1 MRIALRSVRIVWITM
16 EMAILTVMTRIVWGI
31 PVVQR
36 FVMTRSIMM
45 EMVIRTVMIQTVLEI
60 LPVLRFVRI
69 V

>member
-16 EMAILTVMTRIVWGI
+16 EMAILTVMTLIVWGI
-31 PVVQR
+31 PAVQR

-45 EMVIRTVMIQTVLEI
+45 ETAIPTVMTRTVLEI
-60 LPVLRFVRI
+60 RLVLRSVRI